1 MSRERKVVE
10 GIQHKLYL
18 ELVTR
23 RGPVPRRCA
32 VPWRHRTNEAGQ
44 EEEIG

>member
-1 MSRERKVVE
+1 MEHRL
-10 GIQHKLYL
+10 HL

-23 RGPVPRRCA
+23 RGSVPRRCA
-32 VPWRHRTNEAGQ
+32 VPWRHHTNEAEQ